1 MSLKAELKRKALHLL
16 GLLIPL
22 SYFYFGK
29 ELTMAFIAIALIAFF
44 IIEPFRTS
52 QKLGK
57 DIVEGIRPFITR
69 EIYEFLDESMEKI
82 DRRIREIARE
92 EENICIG
99 AHVYFAIASLIVIIL
114 FPMYIAMAA
123 IAVAT
128 LGDAVAAIIG
138 KSLGKHRFKN
148 GKSVEG
154 SSAFFIVAL
163 LLLLW
168 ILPMGYTYP
177 YVLYA
182 SMIGAIIGTVVEFY
196 DFPPNDNFS
205 NQIFISFALYILTLL

>member
-1 MSLKAELKRKALHLL
+1 MSLKAELKRKALHLS

-29 ELTMAFIAIALIAFF
+29 DLTIIFIAIALIAFF

-52 QKLGK
+52 RKLGK

-69 EIYEFLDESMEKI
+69 EIYEFLNESMERI

-114 FPMYIAMAA
+114 FPMYIAIGA

-138 KSLGKHRFKN
+138 KSLGRHRFKN

-182 SMIGAIIGTVVEFY
+182 SIIGAIIGTVVEFY

-205 NQIFISFALYILTLL
+205 NQIFISLALYILTLL

>member
-1 MSLKAELKRKALHLL
+1 MSLKAELKRKALHLS

-29 ELTMAFIAIALIAFF
+29 DLTIIFIAIALIAFF

-69 EIYEFLDESMEKI
+69 EIYKFLNESMERI

-114 FPMYIAMAA
+114 FPMYIAISA

-177 YVLYA
+177 YVIYA
-182 SMIGAIIGTVVEFY
+182 SITGAIIGTVVEFY

-205 NQIFISFALYILTLL
+205 NQIFISLALYILTLF

>member
-1 MSLKAELKRKALHLL
+1 MSLKAELKRKALHLS

-29 ELTMAFIAIALIAFF
+29 DLTIIFIAIALIAFF

-69 EIYEFLDESMEKI
+69 EIYKFLNESMERI

-114 FPMYIAMAA
+114 FPMYIAISA

-177 YVLYA
+177 YVIYA
-182 SMIGAIIGTVVEFY
+182 SITGAIIGTVVEFY

-205 NQIFISFALYILTLL
+205 NQIFISLALYILTLL